1 MKVVIG
7 VDPSFSSTG
16 ISIIKDGSLLKSYIV
31 THNKPKVKYNKIAER
46 YNNIFEYVNYCYSTL
61 SDFPDGDPEI
71 LKTQNII
78 EATKAI
84 ISIILLYKNQNYE
97 IEVYMEGVAF
107 SSRRTQ
113 SLVELGALNYNI
125 RINLIKLGIPFHII
139 TPSANKKA
147 FTGNGVADKELMI
160 KTFLMLNPEYQS
172 LVGYIKMDDIAD
184 SFALASYALA
194 TFKSKNCDRSPY

>member
-1 MKVVIG
+1 MKLIIG
-7 VDPSFSSTG
+7 IDPSFSSTG
-16 ISIIKDGSLLKSYIV
+16 ISVVKDGSLLKSYIV
-31 THNKPKVKYNKIAER
+31 THNRPKVKYTKIAER
-46 YNNIFEYVNYCYSTL
+46 YNNIFEYVNYEYMVPGIDQEVEL
-61 SDFPDGDPEI
+61 
-71 LKTQNII
+71 LKTQNVI

-84 ISIILLYKNQNYE
+84 ISIILLYKNQYE

-125 RINLIKLGIPFHII
+125 RINLLKHHIPFHII

-147 FTGNGVADKELMI
+147 FTGNGAADKELMI
-160 KTFLMLNPEYQS
+160 KTFLMLNPKYRS

-184 SFALASYALA
+184 AYALA
-194 TFKSKNCDRSPY
+194 TASAHTTF

>member
-1 MKVVIG
+1 MSKLIIRDRKSLRIG
-7 VDPSFSSTG
+7 IDPSFSSTG
-16 ISIIKDGSLLKSYIV
+16 IAVVKDNQLIKSYIV
-31 THNKPKVKYNKIAER
+31 THNKPKVKYTKIAEQ
-46 YNNIFEYVNYCYSTL
+46 YNNIFEYVNYEYMV
-61 SDFPDGDPEI
+61 PGDDAEL

-84 ISIILLYKNQNYE
+84 LSIIILYKNQGYK

-125 RINLIKLGIPFHII
+125 RINLIKHDIPFHII

-147 FTGNGVADKELMI
+147 FTGNGAADKELMI
-160 KTFLMLNPEYQS
+160 KTFLMLNPSYRH

-184 SFALASYALA
+184 AFALATY
-194 TFKSKNCDRSPY
+194 RG

>member
-1 MKVVIG
+1 MNKLTIG
-7 VDPSFSSTG
+7 IDPSFSSTG
-16 ISIIKDGSLLKSYIV
+16 IAVVKDNQLIKSYIV
-31 THNKPKVKYNKIAER
+31 THNKPKVKYTKIAER
-46 YNNIFEYVNYCYSTL
+46 YNNIFEYVNYEYMVS
-61 SDFPDGDPEI
+61 GDERIDTPQDAELI
-71 LKTQNII
+71 KTQNII

-113 SLVELGALNYNI
+113 SLVELGALNFNI

-147 FTGNGVADKELMI
+147 FTGNGAADKELMI
-160 KTFLMLNPEYQS
+160 KTFLMLNPDYQS

-184 SFALASYALA
+184 AFALATY
-194 TFKSKNCDRSPY
+194 K

>member
-1 MKVVIG
+1 MKLIIG
-7 VDPSFSSTG
+7 IDPSFSSTG
-16 ISIIKDGSLLKSYIV
+16 IVVVKDGSLLKSYIV
-31 THNKPKVKYNKIAER
+31 THCRPKVKYTKIAEQ

-61 SDFPDGDPEI
+61 SDFPEGDPEL
-71 LKTQNII
+71 LKTQNVI

-84 ISIILLYKNQNYE
+84 ISIILLYKNQYE

-125 RINLIKLGIPFHII
+125 RINLLKHHIPFHII
-139 TPSANKKA
+139 TPSANKKS
-147 FTGNGVADKELMI
+147 FTGNGAADKELMI
-160 KTFLMLNPEYQS
+160 KTFLMLNPSYRP

-184 SFALASYALA
+184 AYALA
-194 TFKSKNCDRSPY
+194 TINN

>member
-1 MKVVIG
+1 MSKLIIG

-16 ISIIKDGSLLKSYIV
+16 ISIVKDNTLLKSYIV
-31 THNKPKVKYNKIAER
+31 THCKPKVKFNKVSDR
-46 YNNIFEYVNYCYSTL
+46 FTSIFEYVHYCYSTL
-61 SDFPDGDPEI
+61 SDFPETDPEI
-71 LKTQNII
+71 LKTQNVI

-84 ISIILLYKNQNYE
+84 ISIILLYKIQYAPQNYK

-147 FTGNGVADKELMI
+147 FTGNGAADKELMI
-160 KTFLMLNPEYQS
+160 KTFLMLNPSYHP

-184 SFALASYALA
+184 AFALA
-194 TFKSKNCDRSPY
+194 TFSSGVD

>member
-1 MKVVIG
+1 MSRLIIG

-16 ISIIKDGSLLKSYIV
+16 ISIVKDNQLIKSYIV
-31 THNKPKVKYNKIAER
+31 THNKPKVKYTKIAEQ
-46 YNNIFEYVNYCYSTL
+46 YNNIFEYVHYEYMVS
-61 SDFPDGDPEI
+61 GDEHIDTPQDAEFI
-71 LKTQNII
+71 KTQNII

-84 ISIILLYKNQNYE
+84 LSIILLYKNQGYK

-184 SFALASYALA
+184 AYSLA
-194 TFKSKNCDRSPY
+194 TFKG

>member
-7 VDPSFSSTG
+7 IDPSFSSTG
-16 ISIIKDGSLLKSYIV
+16 ISIVCDNKLLKSYIV
-31 THNKPKVKYNKIAER
+31 THCRPKVKYTKVSDR
-46 YNNIFEYVNYCYSTL
+46 FTSIFEYVHYEYMV
-61 SDFPDGDPEI
+61 PEI
-71 LKTQNII
+71 DQDAELIKTQNII

-84 ISIILLYKNQNYE
+84 LSIILLYKNQGYK

-160 KTFLMLNPEYQS
+160 KTFLMLNPSYRP

-184 SFALASYALA
+184 AYALA
-194 TFKSKNCDRSPY
+194 TINS

>member
-1 MKVVIG
+1 MKLIIG
-7 VDPSFSSTG
+7 IDPSFSSTG
-16 ISIIKDGSLLKSYIV
+16 ISVVKDGSLLKSYIV
-31 THNKPKVKYNKIAER
+31 THNRPKVKYTKIAEQ

-61 SDFPDGDPEI
+61 SDFPEGDPEL
-71 LKTQNII
+71 LKTQNVI

-84 ISIILLYKNQNYE
+84 ISIILLYKNQYE

-125 RINLIKLGIPFHII
+125 RINLLKHHIPFHII

-147 FTGNGVADKELMI
+147 FTGNGAADKELMI
-160 KTFLMLNPEYQS
+160 KTFLMLNPKYRS
-172 LVGYIKMDDIAD
+172 LAGYIKMDDIAD
-184 SFALASYALA
+184 AFALA
-194 TFKSKNCDRSPY
+194 TINN

>member
-1 MKVVIG
+1 MKLIIG
-7 VDPSFSSTG
+7 IDPSFSSTG
-16 ISIIKDGSLLKSYIV
+16 ISVVKDGSLLKSYIV
-31 THNKPKVKYNKIAER
+31 THNRPKVKYTKIAER

-61 SDFPDGDPEI
+61 SDFPEGDPEL
-71 LKTQNII
+71 LKTQNVI

-84 ISIILLYKNQNYE
+84 ISIILLYKNQYE

-125 RINLIKLGIPFHII
+125 RINLLKHHIPFHII

-147 FTGNGVADKELMI
+147 FTGTGAADKELMI
-160 KTFLMLNPEYQS
+160 KTFLMLNPKYRS

-184 SFALASYALA
+184 AYALA
-194 TFKSKNCDRSPY
+194 TINN

>member
-1 MKVVIG
+1 MKLIIG
-7 VDPSFSSTG
+7 IDPSFSSTG
-16 ISIIKDGSLLKSYIV
+16 IVVVKDGSLLKSYIV
-31 THNKPKVKYNKIAER
+31 THCRPKVKYTKIAEQ

-61 SDFPDGDPEI
+61 SDFPEGDPEL
-71 LKTQNII
+71 LKTQNVI

-84 ISIILLYKNQNYE
+84 ISIILLYKNQYE

-125 RINLIKLGIPFHII
+125 RINLLKHHIPFHII

-147 FTGNGVADKELMI
+147 FTGNGAADKELMI
-160 KTFLMLNPEYQS
+160 KTFLMLNPSYRP

-184 SFALASYALA
+184 AYALA
-194 TFKSKNCDRSPY
+194 TINN

>member
-1 MKVVIG
+1 MKLIIG
-7 VDPSFSSTG
+7 IDPSFSSTG
-16 ISIIKDGSLLKSYIV
+16 ISIVENNKLIKSYIV
-31 THNKPKVKYNKIAER
+31 THNKPKVKYTKIAEQ
-46 YNNIFEYVNYCYSTL
+46 YNNIFEYVHYEYMV
-61 SDFPDGDPEI
+61 PGDDQNAELI
-71 LKTQNII
+71 KTQNII

-84 ISIILLYKNQNYE
+84 LSIILLYKKQNYE

-139 TPSANKKA
+139 TPSANKKT
-147 FTGNGVADKELMI
+147 FTGNGAADKELMI
-160 KTFLMLNPEYQS
+160 KTFLILNPEYRS

-184 SFALASYALA
+184 AFAVA
-194 TFKSKNCDRSPY
+194 TYK

>member
-1 MKVVIG
+1 MSNAKQLIIG
-7 VDPSFSSTG
+7 IDPSFSSTG
-16 ISIIKDGSLLKSYIV
+16 IVVVKDNQLIKSYIV
-31 THNKPKVKYNKIAER
+31 THNKPKVKYTKITER

-61 SDFPDGDPEI
+61 SDFPGGDAEL

-84 ISIILLYKNQNYE
+84 ISIILLYKKQNYE

-125 RINLIKLGIPFHII
+125 RINLLNHHIPFHII

-147 FTGNGVADKELMI
+147 FTGNGAADKELMI

-184 SFALASYALA
+184 AFALATY
-194 TFKSKNCDRSPY
+194 K

>member
-1 MKVVIG
+1 MSDIKQLTIG

-16 ISIIKDGSLLKSYIV
+16 ISVVEDGSLIKSYIV
-31 THNKPKVKYNKIAER
+31 THNKPKVKYTKIAER

-61 SDFPDGDPEI
+61 SDFPGGDAELI
-71 LKTQNII
+71 KTQNII

-84 ISIILLYKNQNYE
+84 LSIILLYKKQNYE

-113 SLVELGALNYNI
+113 SLVELGALNFNI

-147 FTGNGVADKELMI
+147 FTGNGAADKELMI
-160 KTFLMLNPEYQS
+160 KTFLMLNPSYRA

-184 SFALASYALA
+184 AFAVA
-194 TFKSKNCDRSPY
+194 TYK

>member
-1 MKVVIG
+1 MKLIIG
-7 VDPSFSSTG
+7 IDPSFSSTG
-16 ISIIKDGSLLKSYIV
+16 IVVVKDGSLLKSYIV
-31 THNKPKVKYNKIAER
+31 THCRPKVKYTKIAER

-61 SDFPDGDPEI
+61 SDFPEGDPEL
-71 LKTQNII
+71 LKTQNVI

-84 ISIILLYKNQNYE
+84 ISIILLYKNQYE

-125 RINLIKLGIPFHII
+125 RINLLKHHIPFHII

-147 FTGNGVADKELMI
+147 FTGNGAADKELMI
-160 KTFLMLNPEYQS
+160 KTFLMLNPKYRP

-184 SFALASYALA
+184 AYALA
-194 TFKSKNCDRSPY
+194 TINN

>member
-7 VDPSFSSTG
+7 IDPSFSSTG
-16 ISIIKDGSLLKSYIV
+16 ISIVCDNKLLKSYIV
-31 THNKPKVKYNKIAER
+31 THCRPKVKYNKIAKR

-61 SDFPDGDPEI
+61 SDFPEGDPELI
-71 LKTQNII
+71 KTQNII

-84 ISIILLYKNQNYE
+84 ISIILLYKMQNYE

-125 RINLIKLGIPFHII
+125 RINLLNHHIPFHII

-160 KTFLMLNPEYQS
+160 KTFLMLNPSYRP

-184 SFALASYALA
+184 AFALATY
-194 TFKSKNCDRSPY
+194 KG

>member
-1 MKVVIG
+1 MNKLIIG

-16 ISIIKDGSLLKSYIV
+16 ITVVKDGSLLKSYIV
-31 THNKPKVKYNKIAER
+31 THCRPKVKYTKIAEQ

-61 SDFPDGDPEI
+61 SDFPEGDPEL
-71 LKTQNII
+71 LKTQNVI

-84 ISIILLYKNQNYE
+84 ISIILLYKNQYE

-125 RINLIKLGIPFHII
+125 RINLLKHHIPFHII

-147 FTGNGVADKELMI
+147 FTGNGAADKELMI
-160 KTFLMLNPEYQS
+160 KTFLMLNPSYRP

-184 SFALASYALA
+184 AYALA
-194 TFKSKNCDRSPY
+194 TINN

>member
-1 MKVVIG
+1 MKLIIG
-7 VDPSFSSTG
+7 IDPSFSSTG
-16 ISIIKDGSLLKSYIV
+16 IVVVKDGSLLKSYIV
-31 THNKPKVKYNKIAER
+31 THCRPKVKYTKIAER
-46 YNNIFEYVNYCYSTL
+46 YDNIFEYVNYCYSTL
-61 SDFPDGDPEI
+61 SDFPEGDPEL
-71 LKTQNII
+71 LKTQNVI

-84 ISIILLYKNQNYE
+84 ISIILLYKNQYE

-125 RINLIKLGIPFHII
+125 RINLLKHHIPFHII

-147 FTGNGVADKELMI
+147 FTGNGAADKELMI
-160 KTFLMLNPEYQS
+160 KTFLMLNPKYRS

-184 SFALASYALA
+184 AYALA
-194 TFKSKNCDRSPY
+194 TINN

>member
-1 MKVVIG
+1 MSKLIIG
-7 VDPSFSSTG
+7 IDPSFSSTG
-16 ISIIKDGSLLKSYIV
+16 IAVAKDGSLIKSYIV
-31 THNKPKVKYNKIAER
+31 THNKPKVKYTKIAER

-61 SDFPDGDPEI
+61 SDFPEGDAEI
-71 LKTQNII
+71 LKTQNVI

-84 ISIILLYKNQNYE
+84 ISIILLYKNQGYK

-147 FTGNGVADKELMI
+147 FTGNGAADKELMI
-160 KTFLMLNPEYQS
+160 KTFLMLNPKYRP
-172 LVGYIKMDDIAD
+172 LVGYIKIDDIAD
-184 SFALASYALA
+184 AYALA
-194 TFKSKNCDRSPY
+194 TINS

>member
-1 MKVVIG
+1 MKLVIG
-7 VDPSFSSTG
+7 IDPSFSSTG
-16 ISIIKDGSLLKSYIV
+16 ISIVKDGSLLKSYIV
-31 THNKPKVKYNKIAER
+31 THNRPKVKYTKIAEQ
-46 YNNIFEYVNYCYSTL
+46 YNNIFEYVNYCYLTL
-61 SDFPDGDPEI
+61 SDCLQDAEI
-71 LKTQNII
+71 LKTQNVI

-147 FTGNGVADKELMI
+147 FTGNGAADKELMI
-160 KTFLMLNPEYQS
+160 KTFLMLNPSYRS
-172 LVGYIKMDDIAD
+172 LVDYIKMDDIAD

-194 TFKSKNCDRSPY
+194 TINS

>member
-7 VDPSFSSTG
+7 IDPSFSSTG
-16 ISIIKDGSLLKSYIV
+16 ISIVCDNKLLKSYIV
-31 THNKPKVKYNKIAER
+31 THNKPKVKYVKIAEQ
-46 YNNIFEYVNYCYSTL
+46 YNNIFEYVHYEYMV
-61 SDFPDGDPEI
+61 SDNELI
-71 LKTQNII
+71 KTQNII

-84 ISIILLYKNQNYE
+84 LSIILLYKKQGYE

-147 FTGNGVADKELMI
+147 FTGNGAADKELMI
-160 KTFLMLNPEYQS
+160 KTFLILNPDYQS

-184 SFALASYALA
+184 AYAVA
-194 TFKSKNCDRSPY
+194 TFKS

>member
-1 MKVVIG
+1 MSKLIIG

-16 ISIIKDGSLLKSYIV
+16 ISIVKDNTLIKSYIV
-31 THNKPKVKYNKIAER
+31 THNKPKVKYTKIAER
-46 YNNIFEYVNYCYSTL
+46 YNNIFEYVNYEYMV
-61 SDFPDGDPEI
+61 PGDDAELI
-71 LKTQNII
+71 KTQNII

-84 ISIILLYKNQNYE
+84 LSIILLYKSQGYN

-125 RINLIKLGIPFHII
+125 RINLLKHHIPFHII

-147 FTGNGVADKELMI
+147 FTGNGVADKKLMI
-160 KTFLMLNPEYQS
+160 NTFLMLNPSYQS

-184 SFALASYALA
+184 AFALATY
-194 TFKSKNCDRSPY
+194 KG

>member
-1 MKVVIG
+1 MSKLIIG
-7 VDPSFSSTG
+7 IDPSFSSTG
-16 ISIIKDGSLLKSYIV
+16 VAVVKDGSLLKSYIV
-31 THNKPKVKYNKIAER
+31 THNKPKVKYTKIAEQ
-46 YNNIFEYVNYCYSTL
+46 YNNIFEYVHYEYMVSKADEEL
-61 SDFPDGDPEI
+61 I
-71 LKTQNII
+71 KTQNVI

-84 ISIILLYKNQNYE
+84 ISIILLYKMQNYE
-97 IEVYMEGVAF
+97 VEVYMEGVAF

-184 SFALASYALA
+184 AYALA
-194 TFKSKNCDRSPY
+194 TYRG

>member
-1 MKVVIG
+1 MSDTKQLIIG

-16 ISIIKDGSLLKSYIV
+16 ISIVKDGSLLKSYIV
-31 THNKPKVKYNKIAER
+31 THCRPKVKYTKIAER

-61 SDFPDGDPEI
+61 SDFPEGDMEL
-71 LKTQNII
+71 LKTQNVI

-84 ISIILLYKNQNYE
+84 ISIILLYKMQNYE

-139 TPSANKKA
+139 TPSSNKKA

-160 KTFLMLNPEYQS
+160 KTFLMLNPSYRP

-184 SFALASYALA
+184 AFALATINS
-194 TFKSKNCDRSPY
+194 

>member
-1 MKVVIG
+1 MNKLIIG

-16 ISIIKDGSLLKSYIV
+16 VSIVCDNAVPDNKLLKSYIV
-31 THNKPKVKYNKIAER
+31 THNKPKVKYNKVSDR
-46 YNNIFEYVNYCYSTL
+46 FTSIFEYVHYEYIVPGVEQDNA
-61 SDFPDGDPEI
+61 FPDAEL
-71 LKTQNII
+71 LKTQNVI

-84 ISIILLYKNQNYE
+84 VSIILLYKMQNYK

-147 FTGNGVADKELMI
+147 FTGNGAADKELMI
-160 KTFLMLNPEYQS
+160 KTFLMLNPSYRP

-184 SFALASYALA
+184 AYALA
-194 TFKSKNCDRSPY
+194 TINN

>member
-1 MKVVIG
+1 MKLIIG
-7 VDPSFSSTG
+7 IDPSFSSTG
-16 ISIIKDGSLLKSYIV
+16 IVVVKDGSLLKSYIV
-31 THNKPKVKYNKIAER
+31 THNRPKVKYTKIAEQ

-61 SDFPDGDPEI
+61 SDFPEGDPEL
-71 LKTQNII
+71 LKTQNVI

-84 ISIILLYKNQNYE
+84 ISIILLYKNQYE

-125 RINLIKLGIPFHII
+125 RINLLKHHIPFHII

-147 FTGNGVADKELMI
+147 FTGNGAADKELMI
-160 KTFLMLNPEYQS
+160 KTFLMLNPKYRS

-184 SFALASYALA
+184 AFALA
-194 TFKSKNCDRSPY
+194 TINN

>member
-1 MKVVIG
+1 MNKLIIG

-16 ISIIKDGSLLKSYIV
+16 ISVVKDGSLLKSYIV
-31 THNKPKVKYNKIAER
+31 THNRPKVKYTKIAEQ
-46 YNNIFEYVNYCYSTL
+46 YNNIFEYVNYEYMVL
-61 SDFPDGDPEI
+61 GIDQEVEL
-71 LKTQNII
+71 LKTQNVI

-84 ISIILLYKNQNYE
+84 ISIILLYKNQYE

-125 RINLIKLGIPFHII
+125 RINLLKHHIPFHII

-147 FTGNGVADKELMI
+147 FTGNGAADKELMI
-160 KTFLMLNPEYQS
+160 KTFLMLNPKYRS
-172 LVGYIKMDDIAD
+172 LVGYIKLDDIAD
-184 SFALASYALA
+184 AYALA
-194 TFKSKNCDRSPY
+194 TASAHTTF

>member
-1 MKVVIG
+1 MSRLIIG

-16 ISIIKDGSLLKSYIV
+16 ISIVKDNHLIKSYIV
-31 THNKPKVKYNKIAER
+31 THNKPKVKYTKIAEQ
-46 YNNIFEYVNYCYSTL
+46 YNNIFEYVNYEYMVTGNEL
-61 SDFPDGDPEI
+61 

-84 ISIILLYKNQNYE
+84 LSIILLYKKQNYK

-125 RINLIKLGIPFHII
+125 RINLIKLSIPFHII

-147 FTGNGVADKELMI
+147 FTGNGAADKELMI
-160 KTFLMLNPEYQS
+160 KTFLMLNPSYRP

-184 SFALASYALA
+184 SFALASFAVA
-194 TFKSKNCDRSPY
+194 TYRG

>member
-1 MKVVIG
+1 MKLTIG

-16 ISIIKDGSLLKSYIV
+16 ISVVENNKLIKSYIV
-31 THNKPKVKYNKIAER
+31 THNKPKVKYTKIAEQ
-46 YNNIFEYVNYCYSTL
+46 YNNIFEYVNYEYMVT
-61 SDFPDGDPEI
+61 GDELIDTPQDAEFI
-71 LKTQNII
+71 KTQNII

-84 ISIILLYKNQNYE
+84 ISTILLYKKQNYE
-97 IEVYMEGVAF
+97 IEVYMEGLAF

-113 SLVELGALNYNI
+113 SLVELGALNFNI

-147 FTGNGVADKELMI
+147 FTGNGAADKELMI

-184 SFALASYALA
+184 AYAVA
-194 TFKSKNCDRSPY
+194 TINS

>member
-7 VDPSFSSTG
+7 IDPSFSSTA
-16 ISIIKDGSLLKSYIV
+16 IVVVKDGSLIKSYIV
-31 THNKPKVKYNKIAER
+31 THNKPKVKYTKIAER

-61 SDFPDGDPEI
+61 SNFPEGDAEL

-84 ISIILLYKNQNYE
+84 ISIILLYKKQNYE

-113 SLVELGALNYNI
+113 SLVELGALNFNI
-125 RINLIKLGIPFHII
+125 RINLIKHDIPFHII

-147 FTGNGVADKELMI
+147 FTGNGAADKELMI
-160 KTFLMLNPEYQS
+160 KTFLMLNPSYHP

-184 SFALASYALA
+184 AFALATY
-194 TFKSKNCDRSPY
+194 RG

>member
-1 MKVVIG
+1 MNKLIIG
-7 VDPSFSSTG
+7 IDPSFSSTG
-16 ISIIKDGSLLKSYIV
+16 ISIVKDNTLFKSYIV
-31 THNKPKVKYNKIAER
+31 THCRPKVKFNKVSDR
-46 YNNIFEYVNYCYSTL
+46 FTSIFEYAHYEYMVPGINQDTEL
-61 SDFPDGDPEI
+61 
-71 LKTQNII
+71 LKTQNVI

-84 ISIILLYKNQNYE
+84 VSIILLYKTQGFE

-160 KTFLMLNPEYQS
+160 KTFLMLNPSYQP

-184 SFALASYALA
+184 AFALA
-194 TFKSKNCDRSPY
+194 TFKD

>member
-1 MKVVIG
+1 MSDIKQLIIG
-7 VDPSFSSTG
+7 VDPSFSSTA
-16 ISIIKDGSLLKSYIV
+16 IVVIENNKLLKSYIV
-31 THNKPKVKYNKIAER
+31 THKKPKVKYTKIAER
-46 YNNIFEYVNYCYSTL
+46 YNNIFEYVNYEYIVPGIDQDTEL
-61 SDFPDGDPEI
+61 I
-71 LKTQNII
+71 KTQNVI

-84 ISIILLYKNQNYE
+84 ISIILLYKNQYAPQNYK

-147 FTGNGVADKELMI
+147 FTGNGAADKELMI
-160 KTFLMLNPEYQS
+160 KTFLMLNPKYRS

-184 SFALASYALA
+184 AFALATY
-194 TFKSKNCDRSPY
+194 K

>member
-1 MKVVIG
+1 MKLIIG
-7 VDPSFSSTG
+7 IDPSFSSTG
-16 ISIIKDGSLLKSYIV
+16 ISVVKDGSLLKSYIV
-31 THNKPKVKYNKIAER
+31 THNRPKVKYTKIAER

-61 SDFPDGDPEI
+61 SDFPEGDPEL
-71 LKTQNII
+71 LKTQNVI

-84 ISIILLYKNQNYE
+84 ISIILLYKNQYE

-125 RINLIKLGIPFHII
+125 RINLLKHHIPFHII

-147 FTGNGVADKELMI
+147 FTGNGAADKELMI
-160 KTFLMLNPEYQS
+160 KTFLMLNPKYRS

-184 SFALASYALA
+184 AFALA
-194 TFKSKNCDRSPY
+194 TINN

>member
-1 MKVVIG
+1 MSKLIIG

-16 ISIIKDGSLLKSYIV
+16 ISIVKDNTLLKSYIV
-31 THNKPKVKYNKIAER
+31 THCKPKVKFNKVSDR
-46 YNNIFEYVNYCYSTL
+46 FTSIFEYVHYCYSTL
-61 SDFPDGDPEI
+61 SDFPETDPEI

-84 ISIILLYKNQNYE
+84 ISIILLYKIQYAPQNYK

-139 TPSANKKA
+139 TPSANKKS
-147 FTGNGVADKELMI
+147 FTGNGAADKELMI
-160 KTFLMLNPEYQS
+160 KTFLMLNPSYHP

-184 SFALASYALA
+184 AFALA
-194 TFKSKNCDRSPY
+194 TFSSGVD